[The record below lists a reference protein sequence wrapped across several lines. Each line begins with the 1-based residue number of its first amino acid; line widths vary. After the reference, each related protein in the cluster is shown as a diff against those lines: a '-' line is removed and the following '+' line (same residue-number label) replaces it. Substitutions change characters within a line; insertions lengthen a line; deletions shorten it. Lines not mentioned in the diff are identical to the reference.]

1 VAHLA
6 PLEIDE
12 QRRALTRVLGRDGQ
26 FRQQRRDPIANGHI
40 VKVAQ
45 PGAKMPAR
53 VMGNGTVIGSTR
65 TAIAIGVISLACL
78 TGCRGAS
85 TSTDSAGAQ
94 PTPTPQA
101 TPTAS
106 PTLTAAPPPPERTPV
121 VERTATPVNVNALVA
136 LIPDISGWTRT
147 PPHGTQSH
155 ATIPLSEASAEYTQG
170 DATLK
175 LDIMDS
181 GFNRLILAPLSMM
194 LAPGYSERTADGYK
208 QFAVVDGAP
217 GFETWQDD
225 VGEGSVTVLVADR
238 FVVTGRG
245 LNVPGINIV
254 RAAVRAVDFAKLAT
268 LK

>member
-1 VAHLA
+1 
-6 PLEIDE
+6 
-12 QRRALTRVLGRDGQ
+12 
-26 FRQQRRDPIANGHI
+26 
-40 VKVAQ
+40 
-45 PGAKMPAR
+45 MPAR
-53 VMGNGTVIGSTR
+53 VMGNDTVIGSTR

-78 TGCRGAS
+78 TGCRGSS

-94 PTPTPQA
+94 PTPQA
-101 TPTAS
+101 TPAAS
-106 PTLTAAPPPPERTPV
+106 PTLTAAPAPPERPPV

-147 PPHGTQSH
+147 PPRGTQSN
-155 ATIPLSEASAEYTQG
+155 ATIPLSKASGEYTQG

-208 QFAVVDGAP
+208 QFAAVGGAP

-225 VGEGSVTVLVADR
+225 IGEGSVTVLVADR

-245 LNVPGINIV
+245 LNVAGIDIV
-254 RAAVRAVDFAKLAT
+254 RAAVRAVDFLKLAT